1 MKHLLFL
8 IFIMCS
14 VSISAQDVIVKKN
27 GSTILSKVL
36 EVNAADIKYKKF
48 SNQNGPTYTISIVDV
63 MAINYENGEKDEF
76 GDTNN
81 TANPLQVKSIPTSQT
96 SNLVPTY
103 FSDFQDDVA
112 NADAIQ
118 SFNQEQ
124 QISYLGDKKDKDAK
138 FIYGL
143 FNVKSDS
150 KLVDNNMEIT
160 VASLRAN
167 EAEASRAY
175 MSYPHTRNGTPS
187 YCAIAVTVKNKT
199 GQTLYIDLG
208 NTFFIRN
215 SSPSPYYVPSATQTT
230 TSTTTGA
237 SINMGA
243 VAGALGVGG
252 RAGTLASG
260 VNVGGANTNS
270 TSVITCTQRVI
281 PVPAHSSKILDLQL
295 LFPESM
301 TKIYGAKFI
310 HQTKHRLHC
319 LFDKDERISLGE
331 ERVFDENNSPIQ
343 WGILVTYAY
352 DENIS
357 NPCCLKASDYT
368 VKMIGCKYSMA
379 HSFDGAISK
388 GQLPETFRDLVSFV
402 AWQGR

>member
-1 MKHLLFL
+1 MKHLLVFL
-8 IFIMCS
+8 FIMCS
-14 VSISAQDVIVKKN
+14 VNVSAQDVIVKKD

-48 SNQNGPTYTISIVDV
+48 SNPNGPTYTINIVDI
-63 MAINYENGEKDEF
+63 MAINYENGDKDEF
-76 GDTNN
+76 GNTNT
-81 TANPLQVKSIPTSQT
+81 TANSLQVSST
-96 SNLVPTY
+96 SNSQSSTS
-103 FSDFQDDVA
+103 FSDFQDNAA
-112 NADAIQ
+112 NAVAIQ
-118 SFNQEQ
+118 SFNQKQ
-124 QISYLGDKKDKDAK
+124 QISYIGDKKDKKDAR

-150 KLVDNNMEIT
+150 KLVDKNMEIT
-160 VASLRAN
+160 VESLRTN

-175 MSYPHTRNGTPS
+175 LSYPHTRNGTPT
-187 YCAIAVTVKNKT
+187 YCAIAVTVKNRT

-208 NTFFIRN
+208 NTFFFRN

-230 TSTTTGA
+230 TSKTSGA
-237 SINMGA
+237 SVNMGA

-270 TSVITCTQRVI
+270 TSVITYTQRVI
-281 PVPAHSSKILDLQL
+281 SLPAHSTKTLDLQL

-301 TKIYGAKFI
+301 TKIYGPKFI

-319 LFDKDERISLGE
+319 LFDKDESISLGE

-343 WGILVTYAY
+343 WGVQLTYAY
-352 DENIS
+352 DETLS
-357 NPCCLKASDYT
+357 NPYSLNASYYT
-368 VKMIGCKYSMA
+368 AKMIGCKYSMA
-379 HSFDGAISK
+379 HSMDGAITK
-388 GQLPETFRDLVSFV
+388 GQMPETFRDLVSFV

>member
-175 MSYPHTRNGTPS
+175 MSYPHTRNGLLLVIHS
-187 YCAIAVTVKNKT
+187 LFAICRPRR
-199 GQTLYIDLG
+199 IM
-208 NTFFIRN
+208 F
-215 SSPSPYYVPSATQTT
+215 
-230 TSTTTGA
+230 
-237 SINMGA
+237 
-243 VAGALGVGG
+243 
-252 RAGTLASG
+252 
-260 VNVGGANTNS
+260 
-270 TSVITCTQRVI
+270 
-281 PVPAHSSKILDLQL
+281 HLQ
-295 LFPESM
+295 
-301 TKIYGAKFI
+301 
-310 HQTKHRLHC
+310 HRLPRQR
-319 LFDKDERISLGE
+319 L
-331 ERVFDENNSPIQ
+331 RVHQ
-343 WGILVTYAY
+343 
-352 DENIS
+352 
-357 NPCCLKASDYT
+357 
-368 VKMIGCKYSMA
+368 
-379 HSFDGAISK
+379 
-388 GQLPETFRDLVSFV
+388 
-402 AWQGR
+402 